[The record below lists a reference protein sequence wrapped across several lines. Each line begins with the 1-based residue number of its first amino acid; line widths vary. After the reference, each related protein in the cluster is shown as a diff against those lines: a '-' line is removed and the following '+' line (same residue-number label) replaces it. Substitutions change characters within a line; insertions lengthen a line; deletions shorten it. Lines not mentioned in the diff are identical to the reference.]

1 MKDKDSQI
9 FKHTNHSSA
18 YAELL
23 SKKLLIKI
31 DAVIYMW
38 IFCLLEIL
46 NTPPLRKT
54 T

>member
-9 FKHTNHSSA
+9 FKHTKHSSA

-31 DAVIYMW
+31 DAVICEY
-38 IFCLLEIL
+38 FVC
-46 NTPPLRKT
+46 
-54 T
+54 